1 MKAEMYY
8 NRTIKPELESLIMG
22 EYSWLIDEVY
32 SHDELDFQIGSN
44 KSKTC
49 FSIYRGTSRILSIYS
64 NGVVDAEKAYKKIYL
79 DFYENPSKKN
89 FDILLD
95 RINKDPYFGRY
106 YVNASGEKKEGYY
119 QNLISK
125 RYSLKC
131 ESEDELLIIDKEC
144 VLGYANKIV
153 KEKRLEPIRDK
164 YDSLIRDIKSKYP
177 TWSKNFEQTGEE
189 FDFVAL
195 TKSGDIL
202 VLELKRCKDGTK
214 TYLSPLQAGK
224 YEDIIRMYMD
234 EFYEDFNRAVHEMI
248 EQKKRMN
255 IIVPAW
261 NIPEKLSGKIKSAVI
276 VGGSASKEVKERY
289 KIVRSIVG
297 KDIPYYE
304 CEEDGTLKLVF

>member
-44 KSKTC
+44 ISKTW
-49 FSIYRGTSRILSIYS
+49 FSIYRGTGRILSICP
-64 NGVVDAEKAYKKIYL
+64 NGVVDAAVAYKKIFP
-79 DFYENPSKKN
+79 DFYKNPNKKN
-89 FDILLD
+89 FDILLE
-95 RINKDPYFGRY
+95 RINKDSFFGRNY
-106 YVNASGEKKEGYY
+106 INARGEKNEGYY

-125 RYSLKC
+125 RYSLNCK
-131 ESEDELLIIDKEC
+131 SEDNLLIIDKEC
-144 VLGYANKIV
+144 VLGYANQNV
-153 KEKRLEPIRDK
+153 KERRLKSIRDK

-189 FDFVAL
+189 FDFVAI
-195 TKSGDIL
+195 TKNGDIL
-202 VLELKRCKDGTK
+202 VLELKSNNATK

-255 IIVPAW
+255 IIKPAW
-261 NIPEKLSGKIKSAVI
+261 NIPEKLSGRIKTSVI